1 MQQTTLRRLVGIAL
15 LGACAYIVM
24 LLEFPIIPMASWM
37 KIDFSDIPILI
48 GLFLYGM
55 GGAFAITLVKLVLH
69 SATMG
74 FALPDLIG
82 SLSSFMG
89 SAVLIIVFAL
99 VLRYYRGNPKWRMP
113 LAIALSTI
121 GLIVVESL
129 ANLTFV
135 LPFYMQ
141 VMGLKLNVSLNTMIL
156 VAVVPFNLIKGVL
169 VGNVFWLV
177 YHRLAKWLSKQNQL
191 MSRT

>member
-15 LGACAYIVM
+15 LGACAYILM
-24 LLEFPIIPMASWM
+24 LLEFPIIPIAAWM

-55 GGAFAITLVKLVLH
+55 GGAFAITLVKLFLH

-74 FALPDLIG
+74 FAIPDLIG
-82 SLSSFMG
+82 SLASFLG
-89 SAVLIIVFAL
+89 SAVLIIAFAL
-99 VLRYYRGNPKWRMP
+99 VLRYFHGNEKWRMP
-113 LAIALSTI
+113 LAIILATV
-121 GLIVVESL
+121 GLVIVESL

-141 VMGLKLNVSLNTMIL
+141 VMGMKLSVSLNTL
-156 VAVVPFNLIKGVL
+156 VLIAVVPFNLIKGLL
-169 VGNVFWLV
+169 VGGVFWLV
-177 YHRLAKWLSKQNQL
+177 YHRLAKWLGSRNQL
-191 MSRT
+191 MTRV

>member
-82 SLSSFMG
+82 SLASFMG

-113 LAIALSTI
+113 LAIGLATI
-121 GLIVVESL
+121 GLIIVESL

>member
-15 LGACAYIVM
+15 LGACAYILM
-24 LLEFPIIPMASWM
+24 LLEFPIIPIAAWM

-55 GGAFAITLVKLVLH
+55 GGAFAITLVKLFLH

-74 FALPDLIG
+74 FAIPDLIG
-82 SLSSFMG
+82 SLASFLG
-89 SAVLIIVFAL
+89 SAVLIIAFAL
-99 VLRYYRGNPKWRMP
+99 VLRYFHGNEKWRMP
-113 LAIALSTI
+113 LAIILATI
-121 GLIVVESL
+121 GLVIVESL

-141 VMGLKLNVSLNTMIL
+141 VMGMKLSVSLNTL
-156 VAVVPFNLIKGVL
+156 VLIAVVPFNLIKGLL
-169 VGNVFWLV
+169 VGGVFWLV
-177 YHRLAKWLSKQNQL
+177 YHRLAKWLGSRNQL
-191 MSRT
+191 MTRV